1 MNGFKSVS
9 FIGIA
14 AFVAILAT
22 SVSARA
28 DDDGGFANALGG
40 MVLPESDPAPAP
52 APAPVLAPTTP
63 VDPSA
68 DPGTFV
74 LNRAT
79 FDPPSPE
86 PAK

>member
-9 FIGIA
+9 LIGIA
-14 AFVAILAT
+14 ALVASFAT

-40 MVLPESDPAPAP
+40 MVLPESDS
-52 APAPVLAPTTP
+52 APAPVPSMAPAEP
-63 VDPSA
+63 A
-68 DPGTFV
+68 GEPGTFV